1 MQRLQ
6 LQRTFKDRDNVIFL
20 ACAAAAVRA
29 HFLGWSDTAPASSS
43 NDVLLMK
50 LIHQWP
56 KHPTSPGKF
65 VKMQHRQISDNKQ
78 ALSQAYIRCLDS
90 LKTQPM
96 LVA

>member
-1 MQRLQ
+1 
-6 LQRTFKDRDNVIFL
+6 
-20 ACAAAAVRA
+20 
-29 HFLGWSDTAPASSS
+29 
-43 NDVLLMK
+43 MK